1 MTEDSSNSAY
11 LEKKLV
17 IGVLK
22 YLEKKRGVCK
32 IELADI
38 KPGDRHTVLSW
49 EQRNACLL
57 PEDLKNFYLSSN
69 GFDLTWCVQI
79 DNSELPVGRM
89 HIHPITQV
97 TKLNVTPSN
106 SHIHPSLADLETESD
121 DEETNG
127 RDKPRLCGSSGIF
140 ELDDC
145 GGFGKVCL
153 VVKKKTVLQ
162 TSPSIE
168 SENPSDNEDEYT
180 CSGITEPKV
189 EIWFMDRSIR
199 WHFVADSFC
208 AYYRLMLMHLGLPQW
223 QYAFTDIGL
232 SLQTKQWFNMYAP
245 IRLEVDL
252 EGSYEMSS
260 PRDHDTTSTGSQLDV
275 NKVFKGKGDKKKQ
288 VNQTQNQAQTK
299 KKAAVSSA
307 RSLSALPGK
316 SASSSSQ
323 SSIKAT
329 R

>member
-106 SHIHPSLADLETESD
+106 SLLHPSLADLETESD
-121 DEETNG
+121 DEEISG

-145 GGFGKVCL
+145 GGYGKVCL
-153 VVKKKTVLQ
+153 VVKKKT
-162 TSPSIE
+162 
-168 SENPSDNEDEYT
+168 
-180 CSGITEPKV
+180 GITEPKV

-252 EGSYEMSS
+252 EGLYEINS
-260 PRDHDTTSTGSQLDV
+260 PRDQDNTSSTGSQLDV

-288 VNQTQNQAQTK
+288 VSQTQNPAQTK